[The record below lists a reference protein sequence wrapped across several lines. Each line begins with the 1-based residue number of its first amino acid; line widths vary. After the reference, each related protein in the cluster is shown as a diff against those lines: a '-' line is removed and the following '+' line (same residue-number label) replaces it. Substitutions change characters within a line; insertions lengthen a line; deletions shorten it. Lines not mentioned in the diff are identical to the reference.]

1 MLQTMPKSGKS
12 YQTVL
17 QTLTGVYILFL
28 VANLRLSFKGDPSE
42 KKLTVFLLK
51 ILLNDCRIR
60 GLPFAEILTIS

>member
-17 QTLTGVYILFL
+17 ETLTGVYILFL

-42 KKLTVFLLK
+42 KKIDRF
-51 ILLNDCRIR
+51 
-60 GLPFAEILTIS
+60 FA